1 MVVRLDKEREI
12 LIRTV
17 MVIVTMMLIVTVT
30 LLVTVLVPRLAK
42 EREIACRRTVAILLG
57 LAEEK
62 LGCDLFPTKVYA
74 ASHFQK
80 EKKFVFLNDLRTART
95 SGPEGS
101 LRILLRPRM
110 FLLLRCIVQ
119 FRPISVSFIVRTSG
133 KECHGQGG
141 STSAIQ
147 LFMF

>member
-1 MVVRLDKEREI
+1 MHLVLVRLDKEREMVM
-12 LIRTV
+12 RTV
-17 MVIVTMMLIVTVT
+17 MVIMTMMVIVMVT
-30 LLVTVLVPRLAK
+30 VTVLVPRLAK
-42 EREIACRRTVAILLG
+42 EREIACRRTAAILLG

-62 LGCDLFPTKVYA
+62 LGCDLFPTKVSA

-110 FLLLRCIVQ
+110 FLLIRCNLDRSQ
-119 FRPISVSFIVRTSG
+119 S
-133 KECHGQGG
+133 
-141 STSAIQ
+141 
-147 LFMF
+147 LF